1 METFLISVGAIVPM
15 LVLLVVIHEFGHFAT
30 ARSLGVKVLEFGVG
44 FPPRAFGIYTGK
56 TRVLIAPDTQ
66 FVNLGGESD
75 LQLGSLVK
83 VTSGE
88 DSEGN
93 LVARVIE
100 SPLPVKSLTARL
112 GLKTKPAEPLPS
124 AELSA
129 PDVPEAIFDSDELLK
144 HEGKLRAVNNGSIVL
159 ADMLYSI
166 NWAPLGGFVRLA
178 GETSN
183 PAVPRSLAAKGVGT
197 RFLVLVAGPFMNAIL
212 PIAFFTILLMLPQE
226 ILLGQVVVDE
236 VFDGYPAQSSGV
248 HQGDIILITDGRKI
262 ENEGDLAVAVNI
274 NGDSPMEWLI
284 DRGGQQ
290 FVIRVQP
297 RFDRPPGRWL
307 TGVGIDNKSERVT
320 VIHVEPGGPAASAG
334 VLTNDV
340 VVLAGGKTIKTL
352 GDLKEAIQL
361 NRGAEMDWVIT
372 RGGSQVA
379 IRVTPRFT
387 QQEIEQFQTGIST
400 LLINSHAEKRSQ
412 PPWIAFRDSFGKT
425 WEVLILMKQGIFGAV
440 SSGSS
445 PQLSGPIGI
454 ARAAGELT
462 RDAGINGWLFM
473 AILLSI
479 SLAIF
484 NILPIPALDGGRLV
498 FVVLEWLRRG
508 KRVPPE
514 KEGLV
519 HLVGFAVL
527 IGFII
532 LISASDINNL
542 IQGRSIF
549 G

>member
-1 METFLISVGAIVPM
+1 METFLIAVGAIVPM
-15 LVLLVVIHEFGHFAT
+15 LVVLVVVHEFGHYAT
-30 ARSLGVKVLEFGVG
+30 ARKLGVKVLEFGVG
-44 FPPRAFGIYTGK
+44 FPPRAYTLYTGK
-56 TRVLIAPDTQ
+56 TRVLISPDTR
-66 FVNLGGESD
+66 FINLTGPSD
-75 LQLGSLVK
+75 IQIGSLVK
-83 VTSGE
+83 VSSGE
-88 DSEGN
+88 DSQGN

-100 SPLPVKSLTARL
+100 LSLPAKSLLARL
-112 GLKTKPAEPLPS
+112 VAKKKSDEV
-124 AELSA
+124 SA
-129 PDVPEAIFDSDELLK
+129 PVEPEVIPDSDELLK
-144 HEGKLRAVNNGSIVL
+144 HEGKVRAVENGSIVL
-159 ADMLYSI
+159 ADMLYTM

-178 GETSN
+178 GETGN
-183 PAVPRSLAAKGVGT
+183 PAVPRSLAGKGVGT

-248 HQGDIILITDGRKI
+248 HQGDIILSTDGRKI
-262 ENEGDLAVAVNI
+262 ENEGDLNVAVNI

-297 RFDRPPGRWL
+297 RFGRPPGRWL

-320 VIHVEPGGPAASAG
+320 VINVEPGGPAASAG
-334 VLTNDV
+334 ILRNDV
-340 VVLAGGKTIKTL
+340 VVLAGGKPIKTL

-372 RGGSQVA
+372 RGESQVA
-379 IRVTPRFT
+379 IRVTPRFS

-400 LLINSHAEKRSQ
+400 LLINFHAEKRSQ